1 MKVSK
6 IGLITRKNMELDN
19 QYPVQ
24 DMLIKTGQIEQFG
37 SGIFAYGHIPLLVSK
52 KINDIIRRNLKK
64 IDCVEVSLPLLQP
77 ESIWN
82 ESGRLD
88 NYVKDDVIFRCLSIK
103 GNYCLAPT
111 AEEAMVVYTRNRLQS
126 YKNLP
131 VTFFQIG
138 SKFRNEIRTRGYLL
152 RGKAFEMMDAYS
164 FGKNENDLK
173 DSYEEIKDAYFNIF
187 NELGITVTAVNADSG
202 SIGGSKSEEFMAIS
216 NIGEDTIIYNINNNQ
231 YYNKEL
237 LDSDVIENNNS
248 FETKKALELGHIF
261 QLGTKYS
268 SSMNAS
274 FKDQNAID
282 KNYVMGCYGIGTSRT
297 LAYIYE
303 NSILRG
309 NNGIFNG
316 ISLPANLSPY
326 SIYLIPKIDDKD
338 KYLQSLY
345 IYREL
350 LERNIDVLYDD
361 RPNLSIGAKIKDC
374 KVTGTPYFAIL
385 GNKLD
390 ENIVDVENSITGEK
404 IQLNLENF
412 INLFEKYQNREIRNT
427 SLEEFMGIN
436 YEKTKSF

>member
-37 SGIFAYGHIPLLVSK
+37 SGVYAYGHIPLLVSK
-52 KINDIIRRNLKK
+52 KINDIIRKNLKK

-77 ESIWN
+77 ESIWK

-88 NYVKDDVIFRCLSIK
+88 NYVKEDVIFRCLSDK

-111 AEEAMVVYTRNRLQS
+111 AEEAIVTYAKSRLQS

-138 SKFRNEIRTRGYLL
+138 PKFRNEIRTRGYLL

-164 FGKNENDLK
+164 FGKNSKDL
-173 DSYEEIKDAYFNIF
+173 EEDYNKIRETYFDIF
-187 NELGITVTAVNADSG
+187 NELGITVIPVNADNG

-216 NIGEDTIIYNINNNQ
+216 DIGEDTIIYDINDNQ

-237 LDSDVIENNNS
+237 LDSNVFENNNS
-248 FETKKALELGHIF
+248 FETKKSLELGHIF

-268 SSMNAS
+268 KSMKAT
-274 FKDQNAID
+274 FID
-282 KNYVMGCYGIGTSRT
+282 EKTKPQNYVMGCYGIGTSRT

-303 NSILRG
+303 NSIIKD
-309 NNGIFNG
+309 NNDNFKG

-326 SIYLIPKIDDKD
+326 SLYLIPKIDDNNIYMK
-338 KYLQSLY
+338 SLY

-350 LERNIDVLYDD
+350 INRGIDVLYDD
-361 RPNLSIGAKIKDC
+361 RLNLSIGAKIKDC

-390 ENIVDVENSITGEK
+390 ENVIEVESSLTGEK
-404 IQLNLENF
+404 IQLSLDEF
-412 INLFEKYQNREIRNT
+412 INLFEKYQNRDVKSK
-427 SLEEFMGIN
+427 SLEQFTGAN
-436 YEKTKSF
+436 HKK